1 MLPLDLSMT
10 FNATLTLQAQR
21 QAIEEWSVA
30 SFRPE
35 CRTKRTVGSK
45 KVATAGA
52 AAGAAPAPPAE
63 TREVVHQQMASLMD
77 YGLPL
82 YKPYSAM
89 ERQLLYPGRAWTVTL
104 PGGKGERRLLLH

>member
-1 MLPLDLSMT
+1 MT

-45 KVATAGA
+45 KGATGA
-52 AAGAAPAPPAE
+52 PAGAAPAPAE
-63 TREVVHQQMASLMD
+63 TREVVHQQMASLTD

-82 YKPYSAM
+82 YKPYSAI